1 MDATVVRNL
10 GCKPTKPD
18 RCRSGKRT
26 DKLIYHVDGS
36 RMSRET
42 NAKKVGSRSVDKMI
56 CFATRHHEVDESCR
70 IAHEDKRE
78 KATICSEESPAD
90 ASYD

>member
-18 RCRSGKRT
+18 RCRSGKRADT
-26 DKLIYHVDGS
+26 LIYQVYGG
-36 RMSRET
+36 RMSRKT
-42 NAKKVGSRSVDKMI
+42 NTKKVGSRSVDKMV
-56 CFATRHHEVDESCR
+56 CFATRHHKVDESGC
-70 IAHEDKRE
+70 IANEDKGE

-90 ASYD
+90 TS